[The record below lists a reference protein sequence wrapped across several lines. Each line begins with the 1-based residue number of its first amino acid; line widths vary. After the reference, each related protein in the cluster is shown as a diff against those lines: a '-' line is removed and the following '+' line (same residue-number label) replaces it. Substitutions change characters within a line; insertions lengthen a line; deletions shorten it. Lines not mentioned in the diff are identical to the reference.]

1 MRLHSVSGRD
11 VYKYTHAN
19 AHLCVTLEDVIYPGK
34 GKHCRLIVNAL
45 LSGSRLL
52 SAALH
57 LTVNA
62 AHEATDSYAHSK
74 AHVARCYFFGHCSF
88 CQAERMLVSK
98 VYFGRRFVSL
108 CLLFMFALFGCESV
122 CSVCA
127 Q

>member
-1 MRLHSVSGRD
+1 M
-11 VYKYTHAN
+11 YKYTHAN

-62 AHEATDSYAHSK
+62 AHEATDSCTQQSSCGP
-74 AHVARCYFFGHCSF
+74 V
-88 CQAERMLVSK
+88 
-98 VYFGRRFVSL
+98 
-108 CLLFMFALFGCESV
+108 LLFRSLQLLSSGENVGVKRLFWTAFCVFMSFIHV
-122 CSVCA
+122 CIVWV
-127 Q
+127 